1 MDLVLCSVFD
11 ASADAYARPMFV
23 PSRGLAVRSFT
34 DEVNRAA
41 PDNIMHQHP
50 EDFSLFCLGTFDDGT
65 GKFVLLPV
73 PELMLRA
80 FNVVKAKE

>member
-11 ASADAYARPMFV
+11 AAADAYARPMFV

-34 DEVNRAA
+34 DEVNRAS

-50 EDFSLFCLGTFDDGT
+50 EDFSLFCLGTFDDCT